1 MPQITK
7 VVLHRSVRAGPR
19 APKATPEPRDKIQAG
34 PGPVSWRAGPPR
46 GCLFPSIQKKSGASR
61 KEVPVFG
68 DGMVKAT
75 QGSAGGPLPTCR
87 LSHPEQPCLTQNP
100 RVQGPALTV
109 ISGRSLCPLEA
120 LFAHLRDGGDHPVG
134 PAGSR
139 RCHRLAQ
146 GWHKAP
152 SGRCTSAKLLEGWT
166 VPSGPTQPSGL
177 SSSPG
182 RTPQGQDP
190 PPAAP
195 RPRDS

>member
-1 MPQITK
+1 
-7 VVLHRSVRAGPR
+7 
-19 APKATPEPRDKIQAG
+19 
-34 PGPVSWRAGPPR
+34 
-46 GCLFPSIQKKSGASR
+46 
-61 KEVPVFG
+61 
-68 DGMVKAT
+68 MVKAT

-87 LSHPEQPCLTQNP
+87 LSRPEQPCLTQNP

-120 LFAHLRDGGDHPVG
+120 LFAHLRDGGGRPVG

-190 PPAAP
+190 PPRPAP
-195 RPRDS
+195 QGFLKSLWSLADFALGYWPTMGTQLMRFGVGTMWCTGHEGAFNPGLSKSRLKASRICSAPFQLGDLKQVTSPL